1 MGQYFKALTI
11 LAAVIY
17 FAAVSGGIIKAF
29 ADTDAAKE
37 FKASCIAEI
46 ENSNFNDSVINACI
60 SEATSKGYTLAVN
73 KTVVDP
79 EYDVVIAEVVLEYPY
94 EIVALGISNTH
105 QTRGIAR

>member
-11 LAAVIY
+11 IVAVIY
-17 FAAVSGGIIKAF
+17 FAVISGGTIKAS

-37 FKASCIAEI
+37 FKANCIAEI

-60 SEATSKGYTLAVN
+60 TEASNQGYTLSVN
-73 KTVVDP
+73 KTVIDP
-79 EYDVVIAEVVLEYPY
+79 EYNVVIAEVVLEYPY
-94 EIVALGISNTH
+94 KITALGINNTH